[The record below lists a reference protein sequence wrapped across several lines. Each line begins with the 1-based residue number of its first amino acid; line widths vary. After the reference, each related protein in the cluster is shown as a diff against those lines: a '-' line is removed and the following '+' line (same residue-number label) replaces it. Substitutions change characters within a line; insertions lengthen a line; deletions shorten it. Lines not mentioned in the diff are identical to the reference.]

1 MALIF
6 LPKMKGEKGMN
17 KFTTKLRHSS
27 PVILTCLSVAG
38 MIGTTVMAVRAT
50 PKALQLV
57 KIKKDELQTEEL
69 EPVELIR
76 TTWRCYIPT
85 GIIGLS
91 TIACI
96 VGIGVVSKRNQA
108 ALASAY
114 AMLNE
119 TYKQYRNAAKAVY
132 GEDADK
138 KIHTE
143 MAKDANIS
151 DGAWGMQTYNMDMDP
166 ENERLLF
173 YDLIS
178 KRYFNTTMAAV
189 INAQYHINRNLQ
201 LRGYCTLNEYYE
213 FLGLDGVKNGDEIGW
228 DLTELYIGGEQWLD
242 FDNQKT
248 ILDDGMECILL
259 STDTPNKIEG
269 LS

>member
-1 MALIF
+1 
-6 LPKMKGEKGMN
+6 MN
-17 KFTTKLRHSS
+17 KFTAKLQRSS
-27 PVILTCLSVAG
+27 PTILTCLSVVG

-57 KIKKDELQTEEL
+57 RSRKEDLETDKLTPTE
-69 EPVELIR
+69 IMQ
-76 TTWRCYIPT
+76 TTWKCYIPT
-85 GIIGLS
+85 GLVGLS

-96 VGIGVVSKRNQA
+96 IGIGTLSRRNHA
-108 ALASAY
+108 SLASAY
-114 AMLNE
+114 AMLSE
-119 TYKQYRNAAKAVY
+119 TYKQYRNAAKSVY
-132 GEDADK
+132 GEDADE
-138 KIHTE
+138 KIHAE
-143 MAKDANIS
+143 MARDANVS

-166 ENERLLF
+166 ESERLLF

-201 LRGYCTLNEYYE
+201 LRGYCSLNEYYE
-213 FLGLDGVKNGDEIGW
+213 FLGLDGIKDGDEIGW

-248 ILDDGMECILL
+248 TLDDGMECILL
-259 STDTPNKIEG
+259 STDAPNRFNDEL
-269 LS
+269 LSDIS